1 MFKKI
6 VYLLLFS
13 LVLSGQILVFAD
25 VVKTDDLIVPG
36 GTCVGFDCSNG
47 EDFSASDWFPQ
58 TTLRL
63 KENNLRILFQ
73 DTSEAGSASQDW
85 WMMANDTASGGAN
98 IFAVGDEEMPQ
109 TAMQIEFSEYA
120 ATQLANSYFN
130 YGVPDLYAIHDGA
143 GNISCVDAS
152 QSGLP
157 SVDCPAEYT
166 VTTNRPEMQD
176 FSVDPSNDSFHI
188 TNEAVLVSR
197 ENYKR
202 RLSNVEDGVD
212 DQDVITVAQLND
224 VETKLA
230 GVNALANGITE
241 DMAAMDGR
249 LNGANVLIQE
259 NRTDIESL
267 QNVADSYMVSSE
279 APAAEAT
286 GEGSTAFGGGASAR
300 TLDTAIGANANVTAD
315 GSVAVGADTLVESQ
329 NSVAVGADSQVA
341 SGADGGVA
349 LGQNA
354 RVISGASGAVAVGQS
369 SVATEANAVSV
380 GSMSNQRRITN
391 VAAGVSGNDAAIVAQ
406 LQAFVAN
413 SDISNLLKRL
423 DGIDERAD
431 DVGALTTAFSAL
443 IPNSHSQSRT
453 QVSLGLGHYSGSNAV
468 AAGVF
473 HYLSDSVIL
482 NAGISSA
489 FNSNATAVQTG
500 LAWAW

>member
-1 MFKKI
+1 M
-6 VYLLLFS
+6 
-13 LVLSGQILVFAD
+13 
-25 VVKTDDLIVPG
+25 KTDDLIVPG

-47 EDFSASDWFPQ
+47 EDFSASDWFPPQ

-85 WMMANDTASGGAN
+85 WMMANDTASGGGAN

-202 RLSNVEDGVD
+202 RLSNVEDGGVD

-230 GVNALANGITE
+230 GGVNALANGITE

-249 LNGANVLIQE
+249 LNGGANVLIQE

-300 TLDTAIGANANVTAD
+300 TLDTAIGANANVTATAVSL
-315 GSVAVGADTLVESQ
+315 SVPILWLNHRTVSLLVPILKWP
-329 NSVAVGADSQVA
+329 VALM
-341 SGADGGVA
+341 GGV
-349 LGQNA
+349 LHWGQNA